1 MTAPASPGAGA
12 SSAGFPPVIETR
24 RLVLRPVGRTLARAL
39 LGDRRQA
46 GDLAQGMLHRDFPD
60 AELKAML
67 PAFAQRL
74 DDAANPALRATA
86 PVDPGGWG
94 LWLFVYRPERMV
106 VGAFT
111 FGGPPNASGE
121 VQIGYHVVPPHRRRG
136 LTIEAAQALLGWAFN
151 DSRVARVRADC
162 AADNTASV
170 RTLEKLGFEPFGGE
184 RIDSGRIDSGRAE
197 RLHWQLVRSDWKR
210 PAG

>member
-1 MTAPASPGAGA
+1 MTAPLNHGPADPPPA
-12 SSAGFPPVIETR
+12 FPPPIETR
-24 RLVLRPVGRTLARAL
+24 RLILRPVGRTLARAL
-39 LGDRRQA
+39 IANRREA
-46 GDLAQGMLHRDFPD
+46 GDLAQGLLHRDFPD
-60 AELKAML
+60 ADLTAML

-74 DDAANPALRATA
+74 DDAANPALRGTA

-121 VQIGYHVVPPHRRRG
+121 VQIGYQVVPAHRRRG
-136 LTIEAAQALLGWAFN
+136 LTAEAARALIGWAFN

-162 AADNTASV
+162 AGDNTASV
-170 RTLEKLGFEPFGGE
+170 RTLEKLGFERLGGE
-184 RIDSGRIDSGRAE
+184 RNGRDGR
-197 RLHWQLVRSDWKR
+197 LYWQVTRSVWRSPLV
-210 PAG
+210 